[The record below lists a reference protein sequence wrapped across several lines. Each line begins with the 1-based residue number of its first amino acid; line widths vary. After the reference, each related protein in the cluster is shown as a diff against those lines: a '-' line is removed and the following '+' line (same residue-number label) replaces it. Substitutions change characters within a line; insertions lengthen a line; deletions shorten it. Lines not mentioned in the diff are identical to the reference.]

1 MLCTQYPAIA
11 GTRKARG
18 RKCMKQQKFTVIGRD
33 AGWQADGG
41 RRGLDG
47 GGEGGG
53 GLAGSG
59 VRKNS
64 YQKAAATL
72 ADSKSQAERA
82 AGTEAA
88 FCQRH

>member
-1 MLCTQYPAIA
+1 MLA
-11 GTRKARG
+11 GRL
-18 RKCMKQQKFTVIGRD
+18 M
-33 AGWQADGG
+33 
-41 RRGLDG
+41 
-47 GGEGGG
+47 GGG
-53 GLAGSG
+53 GDWMGAGRGGGGIAGSG

>member
-1 MLCTQYPAIA
+1 MLA
-11 GTRKARG
+11 GRMMG
-18 RKCMKQQKFTVIGRD
+18 
-33 AGWQADGG
+33 DGG
-41 RRGLDG
+41 DWRE
-47 GGEGGG
+47 GEGL
-53 GLAGSG
+53 LAGSG

-72 ADSKSQAERA
+72 AESKSQAEKA

>member
-1 MLCTQYPAIA
+1 MLA
-11 GTRKARG
+11 GRL
-18 RKCMKQQKFTVIGRD
+18 M
-33 AGWQADGG
+33 
-41 RRGLDG
+41 
-47 GGEGGG
+47 GGG
-53 GLAGSG
+53 GDWMGAGSGSG